1 MRCMT
6 ISDTHANLAAFEA
19 VLADVASRGAHYD
32 IVWCLGD
39 VVGYGPDPNECIAL
53 LQTLPHVCL
62 SGNHDWAAL
71 GRIDLRTFN
80 PDAAALAEWTREA
93 LTPQNLRFLM
103 ARPSSEALD
112 EYFLAHASPRE
123 PIWEYVLD
131 VMVAEENFP
140 RFTQRYCLV
149 GHTHIPAIFVEDGK
163 THTVRLSYA
172 TPGAPLALRRDA
184 RYIINPGSVGQPR
197 DGDPRAA
204 YALLDTVTPT
214 WTHHRVEYPIQAT
227 QDKMR
232 VHGFPTRMID
242 RLDFGR

>member
-1 MRCMT
+1 MRCLI
-6 ISDTHANLAAFEA
+6 ISDIHANLAAFEA

-232 VHGFPTRMID
+232 GHGFPARMID